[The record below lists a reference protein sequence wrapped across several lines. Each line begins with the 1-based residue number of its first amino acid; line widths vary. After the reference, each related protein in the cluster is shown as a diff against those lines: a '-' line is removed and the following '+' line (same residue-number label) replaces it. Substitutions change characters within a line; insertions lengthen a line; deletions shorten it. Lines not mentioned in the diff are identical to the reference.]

1 MSINVEHVHM
11 SALMAFL
18 QDAILGVLMDVP
30 KSDRKSIQAFSKVWG
45 FAMRNP
51 QRSPDKPRGVQRCTE
66 GYRRVQRG
74 TEVQR
79 GTGPNTKL

>member
-45 FAMRNP
+45 FAMLNP
-51 QRSPDKPRGVQRCTE
+51 QRGGSHISPEGYRGVKRGTE
-66 GYRRVQRG
+66 GYRAQYKV
-74 TEVQR
+74 VIISHH
-79 GTGPNTKL
+79 

>member
-11 SALMAFL
+11 NALMAFL

-51 QRSPDKPRGVQRCTE
+51 QRSPDKPRGVQRGAE
-66 GYRRVQRG
+66 GYRGVQG
-74 TEVQR
+74 SIKTCDNF
-79 GTGPNTKL
+79 TH